1 MGGDKSRD
9 PAKAGEIG
17 KGLGQR
23 EGVREKE
30 NQDPKGEFA
39 LGSGMESQ
47 LHFPEERGA
56 GDS

>member
-1 MGGDKSRD
+1 M
-9 PAKAGEIG
+9 
-17 KGLGQR
+17 
-23 EGVREKE
+23 REKE